1 LFLRG
6 HHEWQ
11 TLQRHRMQDA
21 IQHLSRA
28 IEHDPSL
35 YAAYVDLAN
44 ASVIQVLC
52 GFAVPAEAAEQVR
65 HAADA
70 IPPYAEGA
78 EAILPPMGW
87 VRFHVDR
94 DLAGAARAFS
104 SSAHLPHETSIT
116 RLRAM
121 FALSRHRFP
130 EAIAL
135 LNDALQSDPYSPWL
149 NARLAWAHH
158 LAGETDKSVTQ
169 AKHALDL
176 FPDHECSCMYGA
188 IILAFNG
195 EVDQSI
201 AVSENLARRS
211 PYFDPAAGVYGYA
224 LAQAGRHDEAR
235 SILER
240 LQWLGRE
247 RFVLSSLTA
256 AICVALGDTD
266 GALAELQT
274 AAESRCPWFFQ
285 TLADPRLAP
294 LHGNPEFVRM
304 CGILEQ
310 MEKAAEKKN
319 PSDL

>member
-1 LFLRG
+1 
-6 HHEWQ
+6 
-11 TLQRHRMQDA
+11 
-21 IQHLSRA
+21 
-28 IEHDPSL
+28 
-35 YAAYVDLAN
+35 
-44 ASVIQVLC
+44 
-52 GFAVPAEAAEQVR
+52 
-65 HAADA
+65 
-70 IPPYAEGA
+70 
-78 EAILPPMGW
+78 
-87 VRFHVDR
+87 
-94 DLAGAARAFS
+94 
-104 SSAHLPHETSIT
+104 
-116 RLRAM
+116 
-121 FALSRHRFP
+121 
-130 EAIAL
+130 
-135 LNDALQSDPYSPWL
+135 
-149 NARLAWAHH
+149 
-158 LAGETDKSVTQ
+158 
-169 AKHALDL
+169 
-176 FPDHECSCMYGA
+176 MYGA

-256 AICVALGDTD
+256 TICVALGDTD

-310 MEKAAEKKN
+310 MEKTAEKKI
-319 PSDL
+319 PADLS